1 MPSNAATPPALPDDT
16 IEQIVREEWG
26 RLLAA
31 LIAILRDF
39 QLAEDSL
46 QDALESAMTH
56 WARNGTPR
64 SPRGW
69 LLQTARRKAID
80 RLRRDANFKSK
91 QAEYALLLDLD
102 ADAASNEEAPDIP
115 DERLRLIF
123 TCCHPAL
130 DEKTKVA
137 LTLRTL
143 GGLTTREIARAFLDR
158 EEAMAQRLVRA
169 KQKIK
174 RAGIPYAVP
183 DAEAWPERLQTVLG
197 VIYLIFNEGYAATAG
212 DTQIRADL
220 CDEAIHLARVLLSL
234 KPEEPEIRGLLALM
248 LLHHARRDART
259 ETGTDGENRMVPLE
273 AQNRQSWDRPM
284 IHEGIGLVEAALSM
298 GAPGPYQLQAAISA
312 VHAEASGH
320 AQTDWQEIVLLY
332 EELHRLQANPVV
344 RLNQAV
350 ALSFAETP
358 AAGLAKLAP
367 LAEVLNTYQ
376 PFHATRADLLRR
388 AGMTMAARTAY
399 ARAIELSANARDLAF
414 LKRRLASIE

>member
-1 MPSNAATPPALPDDT
+1 MTTEAEAPPVPPQHA

-31 LIAILRDF
+31 LIAILEDF

-56 WARNGTPR
+56 WERNGTPR

-91 QAEYALLLDLD
+91 QAEYAVLLELD
-102 ADAASNEEAPDIP
+102 ADAVSNEEAPDIP

-123 TCCHPAL
+123 TCCHPSL
-130 DEKTKVA
+130 EEKTKVA

-183 DAEAWPERLQTVLG
+183 DAEAWPERLNTVLG
-197 VIYLIFNEGYAATAG
+197 VVYLIFNEGYAATTG
-212 DTQIRADL
+212 DAQIRADL
-220 CDEAIHLARVLLSL
+220 CEEAIHLARVLLTL
-234 KPEEPEIRGLLALM
+234 KPGEAEIQGLLALM
-248 LLHHARRDART
+248 LLHHARREARA
-259 ETGTDGENRMVPLE
+259 DGANKLISLE
-273 AQNRQSWDRPM
+273 EQNRQGWDQAM
-284 IHEGIGLVEAALSM
+284 IREGTGLVESALSQ
-298 GAPGPYQLQAAISA
+298 GVVGPYQLQAAISA
-312 VHAEASGH
+312 VHAEALSHG
-320 AQTDWQEIVLLY
+320 QTNWPEIVLLY
-332 EELHRLQANPVV
+332 EELYRLQPNPVV

-358 AAGLAKLAP
+358 DAALARLEP
-367 LAEVLNTYQ
+367 LCEALDNYQ
-376 PFHATRADLLRR
+376 PFHAARADLLRR

-399 ARAIELSANARDLAF
+399 KQAISLSANNRERAF
-414 LKRRLASIE
+414 LESRLASLR

>member
-1 MPSNAATPPALPDDT
+1 MAAERHAP
-16 IEQIVREEWG
+16 
-26 RLLAA
+26 LAA
-31 LIAILRDF
+31 R
-39 QLAEDSL
+39 LA
-46 QDALESAMTH
+46 AA
-56 WARNGTPR
+56 NGAAQGHRPA
-64 SPRGW
+64 P
-69 LLQTARRKAID
+69 ARRQ
-80 RLRRDANFKSK
+80 LQSK
-91 QAEYALLLDLD
+91 QAEYTILLELD
-102 ADAASNEEAPDIP
+102 ADAAANEEAPDIP

-123 TCCHPAL
+123 TCCHPSL

-183 DAEAWPERLQTVLG
+183 DADAWPERLKTVLG
-197 VIYLIFNEGYAATAG
+197 VVYLIFNEGYAATAG
-212 DTQIRADL
+212 DTQVRADI
-220 CDEAIHLARVLLSL
+220 CEEAIHLARVLLSL
-234 KPEEPEIRGLLALM
+234 RPDEAEVQGLLALM

-259 ETGTDGENRMVPLE
+259 ETGTHGENRMVPLE
-273 AQNRQSWDRPM
+273 EQDRNAWDPSM
-284 IHEGIGLVEAALSM
+284 IIEGVDLVETALSQ

-320 AQTDWQEIVLLY
+320 AQTNWPEIVLLY
-332 EELHRLQANPVV
+332 EELFRLQPNPVV

-358 AAGLAKLAP
+358 AAGLAALTP
-367 LAEVLNTYQ
+367 LGEVLDTYQ
-376 PFHATRADLLRR
+376 PFHAARADLLRR

-399 ARAIELSANARDLAF
+399 ARAIELSENTRDRAF
-414 LKRRLASIE
+414 LQRRLTSIG

>member
-1 MPSNAATPPALPDDT
+1 MPPSRPENA

-46 QDALESAMTH
+46 QDALESAMSH
-56 WARNGTPR
+56 WQRNGTPR

-91 QAEYALLLDLD
+91 QAEYTILLELD
-102 ADAASNEEAPDIP
+102 ADAAANEEAPDIP
-115 DERLRLIF
+115 DDRLRLIF

-183 DAEAWPERLQTVLG
+183 DAEAWPERLKTVLG
-197 VIYLIFNEGYAATAG
+197 VIYLIFNEGYAASAG
-212 DTQIRADL
+212 DTQVRADL
-220 CDEAIHLARVLLSL
+220 CEEAIHLARVLLSL
-234 KPEEPEIRGLLALM
+234 KPDEAEIQGLLALM

-259 ETGTDGENRMVPLE
+259 EPGTDAEDRMVPLE
-273 AQNRQSWDRPM
+273 EQDRGAWDPSM
-284 IHEGIGLVEAALSM
+284 IREGIGLVEKALLQ
-298 GAPGPYQLQAAISA
+298 GTPGPYQLQAAISA

-320 AQTDWQEIVLLY
+320 QQTHWPEIVLLY
-332 EELHRLQANPVV
+332 EELFRLQPNPVV

-358 AAGLAKLAP
+358 SAGLAALAP
-367 LAEVLNTYQ
+367 LAGGLNAYQ
-376 PFHATRADLLRR
+376 PFHAARADLLRR

-399 ARAIELSANARDLAF
+399 ARAIELSENTRDRAF
-414 LKRRLASIE
+414 LERRLASIG

>member
-1 MPSNAATPPALPDDT
+1 MTSPATPPALPAET
-16 IEQIVREEWG
+16 IDRIVREEWG

-31 LIAILRDF
+31 LIAILNDF

-46 QDALESAMTH
+46 QDALESAMSH
-56 WARNGTPR
+56 WKRNGMPR

-80 RLRRDANFKSK
+80 RLRRDANFRSK

-102 ADAASNEEAPDIP
+102 ADAAANEEAPEIP

-183 DAEAWPERLQTVLG
+183 DADAWPDRLQTVLG
-197 VIYLIFNEGYAATAG
+197 VVYLIFNEGYAATAG
-212 DTQIRADL
+212 ETQIRTDL
-220 CDEAIHLARVLLSL
+220 CEEAIHLARVLLAL
-234 KPEEPEIRGLLALM
+234 KPGEAEIQGLLALM

-259 ETGTDGENRMVPLE
+259 DTEDRMVPLE
-273 AQNRQSWDRPM
+273 DQDRQRWDRPL
-284 IHEGIGLVEAALSM
+284 IREGVSLVETAL
-298 GAPGPYQLQAAISA
+298 AQDALGPYQLQAAVSA
-312 VHAEASGH
+312 VHAEAPDH
-320 AQTDWQEIVLLY
+320 IQTDWAEIVLLY
-332 EELHRLQANPVV
+332 EALYRVQPNPVI

-350 ALSFAETP
+350 AQSFAKTP
-358 AAGLAKLAP
+358 AAGLAMLEP
-367 LAEVLNTYQ
+367 LAAVLDAYQ
-376 PFHATRADLLRR
+376 PFHAAQADLLRR
-388 AGMTMAARTAY
+388 AGMTAAAQSAY
-399 ARAIELSANARDLAF
+399 RRAIDMSANARDRAF
-414 LKRRLASIE
+414 LERRLAAIQ

>member
-1 MPSNAATPPALPDDT
+1 MTNPATPPSRPEHA

-46 QDALESAMTH
+46 QDALESAMNH
-56 WARNGTPR
+56 WQRNGTPR

-91 QAEYALLLDLD
+91 QAEYTVLLELD
-102 ADAASNEEAPDIP
+102 ADAAANEEAPDIP

-158 EEAMAQRLVRA
+158 EDAMAQRLVRA

-183 DAEAWPERLQTVLG
+183 DADAWPARLQTVLG
-197 VIYLIFNEGYAATAG
+197 VIYLVFNEGYAAMAG
-212 DTQIRADL
+212 ETQIRADL
-220 CDEAIHLARVLLSL
+220 CEEAIHLARVLLSL
-234 KPEEPEIRGLLALM
+234 KPDEAEIQGLLALM

-259 ETGTDGENRMVPLE
+259 DAGNRMVPLE
-273 AQNRQSWDRPM
+273 EQDRHRWHRPM
-284 IHEGIGLVEAALSM
+284 IREGVGLVETALSQ

-312 VHAEASGH
+312 VHAEARGH
-320 AQTDWQEIVLLY
+320 AQTDWAEIVMLY
-332 EELHRLQANPVV
+332 EELYRLQPNPVV

-350 ALSFAETP
+350 ALSFAEGPT
-358 AAGLAKLAP
+358 AGLSTLDTLDEALDR
-367 LAEVLNTYQ
+367 YQ
-376 PFHATRADLLRR
+376 PFHAARADLLRR
-388 AGMTMAARTAY
+388 AGMTMAAKTAY
-399 ARAIELSANARDLAF
+399 AHAIELSENTRDRAF
-414 LKRRLASIE
+414 LEHRLASIS